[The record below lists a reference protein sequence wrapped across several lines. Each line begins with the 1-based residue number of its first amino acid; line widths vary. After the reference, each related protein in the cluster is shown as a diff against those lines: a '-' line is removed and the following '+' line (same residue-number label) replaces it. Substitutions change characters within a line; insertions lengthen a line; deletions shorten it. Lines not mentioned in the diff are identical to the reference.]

1 MKTLL
6 ALFACLCCSFA
17 TLAAEPT
24 TKPAAP
30 GGAAAAEEAFVVTP
44 MRVQEFPART
54 YFYVTAET
62 TLAQIA
68 PVATEMM
75 KRLHETMDD
84 NKIKPLAAP
93 IMIYKGMTQD
103 PNKPFEIQVGMPV
116 ADDTKEAGEAKVRQL
131 EPFKA
136 ATIVYSGPLANVHE
150 AWSNLFKEMFEAGLQ
165 YTGEMRDTFLD
176 FTSPESVNNVQ
187 RMCVGVK

>member
-1 MKTLL
+1 MKTFL
-6 ALFACLCCSFA
+6 AMFACLFCSFA
-17 TLAAEPT
+17 VLAAEPT
-24 TKPAAP
+24 TKPAA
-30 GGAAAAEEAFVVTP
+30 GAGAAAAEEPFVVTP

-54 YFYVTAET
+54 YLYLTAET
-62 TLAQIA
+62 TLNQIG
-68 PVATEMM
+68 PVAAEMM

-84 NKIKPLAAP
+84 NKIKPAAAP
-93 IMIYKGMTQD
+93 ILVYKGLSQD

-136 ATIVYSGPLANVHE
+136 ATIVYSGPIAHVTE
-150 AWSNLFKEMFEAGLQ
+150 AWTNLFKEMFESGLQ
-165 YTGEMRDTFLD
+165 YTGEMRDTFLE